1 MNELN
6 ERLIRCFSIV
16 FPDLPAD
23 QIPRASVSS
32 VAQWDSL
39 AMLNLVGVL
48 EEEFRVRLGADDLAS
63 LLSYELIRDQLAER
77 TYVSNS

>member
-23 QIPRASVSS
+23 QIPRASVSA

-39 AMLNLVGVL
+39 ATLNLVGVL
-48 EEEFRVRLGADDLAS
+48 EEEFQIRFGADDLPS
-63 LLSYELIRDQLAER
+63 LLSFELIRDRLSER
-77 TYVSNS
+77 VYAPNA